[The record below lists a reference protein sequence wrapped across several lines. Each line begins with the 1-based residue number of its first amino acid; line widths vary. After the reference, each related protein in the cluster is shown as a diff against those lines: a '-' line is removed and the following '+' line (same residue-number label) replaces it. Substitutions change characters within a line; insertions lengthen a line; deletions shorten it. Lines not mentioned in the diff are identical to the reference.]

1 MQAIVIEKYGTP
13 DVLELREVE
22 SPVPRD
28 NEVLVRVH
36 AASINDWEWQLSQGK
51 PFVNRILAG
60 LFKPRVR
67 ILGCDIAG
75 RVEAVGDAVSAFRP
89 GDEVYGDLCECG
101 FGAFAEYACAPET
114 TLARKRAPTS
124 GALRYRSAP
133 PSS

>member
-22 SPVPRD
+22 KPVPRE

-75 RVEAVGDAVSAFRP
+75 RVEAVGRCQCIP
-89 GDEVYGDLCECG
+89 IG
-101 FGAFAEYACAPET
+101 
-114 TLARKRAPTS
+114 
-124 GALRYRSAP
+124 
-133 PSS
+133 